1 MSFALIAFAVI
12 VITYGISSLLPK
24 KKSEVRSNRLRNAF
38 GFDSVKDQATDLGLK
53 FQLKHYIILMIISM
67 VVGISIAF
75 ITDNLMFAVVGT
87 VIGFFV
93 PRLVFS
99 KLKYSRRKAMLF
111 NLPTNVRLL
120 VSMMRDCKSLQKS
133 LEMSLP
139 VMSGV
144 TKPLFENLY
153 NSLLLGVDPRTALK
167 QMSAKVQFR
176 KFDDLCE
183 KIIMGNIDGFHT
195 KSIKSIKESNDDIK
209 SDIALLQTID
219 VENRTKR
226 NKFFVI
232 FPAGWAIIFLFAY
245 LEKNMESIGSS
256 LTLLTTP
263 GKILVGTLLLTTFFA
278 YLGRD
283 KYLRLNLD
291 NL

>member
-1 MSFALIAFAVI
+1 M
-12 VITYGISSLLPK
+12 
-24 KKSEVRSNRLRNAF
+24 RSNRLRNAF

-245 LEKNMESIGSS
+245 LEKNMESMGSS
-256 LTLLTTP
+256 LSLLTTP

-283 KYLRLNLD
+283 KYLRLDLD